1 MNMKISPRLS
11 IGLPV
16 YNGEKFIKESI
27 DSLINQTFQ
36 NFEIIIS
43 DNSSTDATEQI
54 CKDYVTHDKRIKY
67 YRQFENKGAPANFL
81 KVLGLANGHFFMWAA
96 ADDKFENNHLEN
108 LIQALESD
116 NKASVAM
123 SSAKIIDDTGCIT
136 SQVNLPQIQNSV
148 FQKEL
153 SYALALG
160 SKHHYFI
167 YGMWVR
173 TVLNNLLPIPNG
185 RYSDRVF
192 ILFASTRIKFILID
206 EPTYIRRINNIVNW
220 KRYKKTDPKLASL
233 YRSNIASFKSI
244 YHLYNKLKSK
254 PSLNE
259 SIFTRFKIIYL
270 YSFWIMYGTIYSL
283 KIMNPV
289 RKFLKS
295 LGLRSPLK

>member
-1 MNMKISPRLS
+1 MKNKPKVS

-27 DSLINQTFQ
+27 DSLISQTYKD
-36 NFEIIIS
+36 FELIIS
-43 DNSSTDATEQI
+43 DNASQDNTEQI
-54 CKDYVTHDKRIKY
+54 CRNFELKDKRIKY
-67 YRQFENKGAPANFL
+67 FRQPKNKGAFPNFTE
-81 KVLGLANGHFFMWAA
+81 VLNKSSGHYFMWAA
-96 ADDKFENNHLEN
+96 SDDKYESSHLDN

-116 NKASVAM
+116 NKVGVSM
-123 SSAKIIDDTGCIT
+123 SNAKIIDESGCIT
-136 SQVNLPQIQNSV
+136 SQTDLLQFKDSKH
-148 FQKEL
+148 QKEL
-153 SYALALG
+153 TYFLALG
-160 SKHHYFI
+160 SKYHYFI
-167 YGMWVR
+167 YGLWKR
-173 TVLNNLLPIPNG
+173 KVLVNLLPIPNC
-185 RYSDRVF
+185 RYSDRIF
-192 ILFASTRIKFILID
+192 IICSSRITKFILID

-233 YRSNIASFKSI
+233 YSSNIASFKSI

-259 SIFTRFKIIYL
+259 SIFTRFKIICL